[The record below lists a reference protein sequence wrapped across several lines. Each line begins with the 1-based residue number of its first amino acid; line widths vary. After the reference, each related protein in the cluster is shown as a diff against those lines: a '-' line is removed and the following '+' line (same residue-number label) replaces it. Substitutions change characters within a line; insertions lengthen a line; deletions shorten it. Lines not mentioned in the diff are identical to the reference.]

1 MPQKDTWE
9 REYNKPQLIKISH
22 EPRADL
28 KDYVRFLKKSE
39 GILVENLR
47 ILDLGSGNGKN
58 ANYLAGLGNKV
69 VGIEISTKAIE
80 MAREQANKLGVAVD
94 YIEGDIGGEYPFED
108 SVFDL
113 VIDIMASNSL
123 DEKGREVYLK
133 EVSRVLKSG
142 GYFFVRG
149 LCKDGDK
156 NAKNLLKLSPGK
168 EYDTY
173 INKGM
178 GLVERVFSEQ
188 DFRDL
193 YSQHFDIQEL
203 AKKTNYA
210 EFNGQP
216 YKRNYWLAYMKKI

>member
-9 REYNKPQLIKISH
+9 KEYNKPQLLKIGH

-28 KDYVRFLKKSE
+28 KDYLKFFKKSE
-39 GILVENLR
+39 GVALENLK

-58 ANYLAGLGNKV
+58 ANYLADLGNEV
-69 VGIEISTKAIE
+69 VGIEISPKAIS
-80 MAREQANKLGVAVD
+80 MAKEQALKLGVKVEYLEAD
-94 YIEGDIGGEYPFED
+94 MGEKYPFED
-108 SVFDL
+108 NSFDL
-113 VIDIMASNSL
+113 VIDVMASNSL
-123 DEKGREVYLK
+123 DEKGREVYLN
-133 EVSRVLKSG
+133 EVKRVLKTG
-142 GYFFVRG
+142 GHFFVRG

-156 NAKNLLKLSPGK
+156 NAKNLLKISPGR

-188 DFRDL
+188 DFKDL
-193 YSQHFDIQEL
+193 YSKYFEIKKL
-203 AKKTNYA
+203 IKKTNYA

-216 YKRNYWLAYMKKI
+216 YKRNYWLAYMEK

>member
-9 REYNKPQLIKISH
+9 KEYNKPQLLKIGH

-28 KDYVRFLKKSE
+28 KDYLKFFKKSE
-39 GILVENLR
+39 GVALENLK

-58 ANYLAGLGNKV
+58 ANYLADLGNEV
-69 VGIEISTKAIE
+69 VGIEISPKAIS
-80 MAREQANKLGVAVD
+80 MAKEQALKLGVKVEYLEAD
-94 YIEGDIGGEYPFED
+94 MGEKYPFED
-108 SVFDL
+108 NYFDL
-113 VIDIMASNSL
+113 VIDVMASNSL
-123 DEKGREVYLK
+123 DEKGREVYLN
-133 EVSRVLKSG
+133 EVKRVLKTG
-142 GYFFVRG
+142 GHFFVRG

-156 NAKNLLKLSPGK
+156 NAKNLLKISPGR

-188 DFRDL
+188 DFREV
-193 YSQHFDIQEL
+193 YSKYFEIKKL
-203 AKKTNYA
+203 IKKTNYA

-216 YKRNYWLAYMKKI
+216 YKRNYWLAYMEK

>member
-108 SVFDL
+108 RAFDL

>member
-9 REYNKPQLIKISH
+9 KEYNKPQLLKIGH

-28 KDYVRFLKKSE
+28 KDYLKFFKKSE
-39 GILVENLR
+39 GVALENLK

-58 ANYLAGLGNKV
+58 ANYLADLGNEV
-69 VGIEISTKAIE
+69 VGIEISPKAIS
-80 MAREQANKLGVAVD
+80 MAKEQALKLGVKVEYLEAD
-94 YIEGDIGGEYPFED
+94 MGEKYPFED
-108 SVFDL
+108 NYFDL
-113 VIDIMASNSL
+113 VIDVMASNSL
-123 DEKGREVYLK
+123 DEKGREVYLN
-133 EVSRVLKSG
+133 EVKRVLKTG
-142 GYFFVRG
+142 GHFFVRG

-156 NAKNLLKLSPGK
+156 NAKNLLKISPGR

-188 DFRDL
+188 DFKDL
-193 YSQHFDIQEL
+193 YSKYFEIKKL
-203 AKKTNYA
+203 IKKTNYA

-216 YKRNYWLAYMKKI
+216 YKRNYWLAYMEK